1 MTVSRVDSIVRWLLQ
16 AAATCMATGA
26 GYAAALE
33 PIAPLATDQFVVI
46 VSPSGPGSSIDT
58 MARTYAGIAG
68 KYTAQKFVF
77 ENRTGAAGYIA
88 TNYVLEQPANGFTLQ
103 AFTRATTLNF
113 LTQPHAG
120 SPLDKYHYVGIT
132 MFTPV
137 IVYTYK
143 GGPYADAR
151 QLIAEAKARPAAQ
164 VWGGASAGGTEWLMV
179 NLIWQKLGAKGRYAA
194 FKDGGALRL
203 AVLGKHLPLG
213 SGDMSDI
220 IGYGD
225 TLVPLAIGAEKRQ
238 ADLPD
243 VPTFRELGY
252 DLVEGNYRGIVA
264 RGDIPQR
271 AKNFHD
277 RVYDAV
283 MSDPGWAAYL
293 RDTKAEKFEVKGA
306 VMEKIAKESSQRAVF
321 FMKEA
326 GYMK

>member
-1 MTVSRVDSIVRWLLQ
+1 MFSLRRWLCCLTALCTAMSAV
-16 AAATCMATGA
+16 AAGQI
-26 GYAAALE
+26 
-33 PIAPLATDQFVVI
+33 PPLSNDQVVMI

-58 MARTYAGIAG
+58 MARTYAGIAAR
-68 KYTAQKFVF
+68 YTKQKFVF
-77 ENRTGAAGYIA
+77 DSRPGAAGFIA
-88 TNYVLEQPANGFTLQ
+88 TNYVLEQPANGYMLQ

-113 LTQPHAG
+113 LTQPHAE
-120 SPLDKYHYVGIT
+120 SPLDKYYYVGTT

-137 IVYTYK
+137 IIYTYK
-143 GGPYADAR
+143 DGPYADAK
-151 QLIAEAKARPAAQ
+151 QLIAEAKAHPAAQ

-179 NLIWQKLGAKGRYAA
+179 NLVWQKLGAKGRYAA
-194 FKDGGALRL
+194 FKDGGTLRL

-213 SGDMSDI
+213 SGDMTDI

-225 TLVPLAIGAEKRQ
+225 TLMPLVIGAEKRL
-238 ADLPD
+238 ADLPN

-264 RGDIPQR
+264 RRDIPLA

-283 MSDPGWAAYL
+283 MSDPAWAAYL
-293 RDTKAEKFEVKGA
+293 KDTKAEKFEVKGA
-306 VMEKIAKESSQRAVF
+306 AMEKIAKESSQRAVF

>member
-1 MTVSRVDSIVRWLLQ
+1 MVTTGLYSIVRLLLQ
-16 AAATCMATGA
+16 AIVVIILTA
-26 GYAAALE
+26 GEQVVAE
-33 PIAPLATDQFVVI
+33 EKIAPLGSDQVVML

-58 MARTYAGIAG
+58 MARTYGSIASR
-68 KYTAQKFVF
+68 YTTQKFVY
-77 ENRTGAAGYIA
+77 ENRAGAAGFIA
-88 TNYVLEQPANGFTLQ
+88 TNFVLEQPANGYVLQ

-113 LTQPHAG
+113 LTQPHAA
-120 SPLDKYHYVGIT
+120 SPLDKYYYVGTT

-137 IVYTYK
+137 IIYTYK

-203 AVLGKHLPLG
+203 AVLGKHLPIG

-225 TLVPLAIGAEKRQ
+225 TLVPLVIGAEKRLV
-238 ADLPD
+238 DLPN

-252 DLVEGNYRGIVA
+252 DLVEGNYRGVVA
-264 RGDIPQR
+264 RRDIPPA
-271 AKNFHD
+271 AKIFHE

-283 MSDPGWAAYL
+283 MSDPAWAAYL
-293 RDTKAEKFEVKGA
+293 KDTKAEKFEVKGA
-306 VMEKIAKESSQRAVF
+306 AMEKIAKESSQRAIF

>member
-1 MTVSRVDSIVRWLLQ
+1 MAVSGIYSNVRLLSQAIAAVMLSSAGHVDAQ
-16 AAATCMATGA
+16 GQ
-26 GYAAALE
+26 
-33 PIAPLATDQFVVI
+33 IAPLAADQVVII
-46 VSPSGPGSSIDT
+46 VSPSGPGSSIDA
-58 MARTYAGIAG
+58 MARTYAGIASR
-68 KYTAQKFVF
+68 YTTQKFVF
-77 ENRTGAAGYIA
+77 ENRTGAAGLIA
-88 TNYVLEQPANGFTLQ
+88 TNYVLDQPANGFTLQ

-113 LTQPHAG
+113 LTQPHAE
-120 SPLDKYHYVGIT
+120 SPLGKYYYVGIS

-137 IVYTYK
+137 VIYTYK
-143 GGPYADAR
+143 GGPYVDAQ

-203 AVLGKHLPLG
+203 AVLGRHLAIG

-225 TLVPLAIGAEKRQ
+225 VLVPLVIGADKRLTE
-238 ADLPD
+238 LPN

-264 RGDIPQR
+264 RRDIPQR
-271 AKNFHD
+271 AKAFHD

-283 MSDPGWAAYL
+283 MSDPDWAAYL
-293 RDTKAEKFEVKGA
+293 RDTKAEKFEVKGSA
-306 VMEKIAKESSQRAVF
+306 MEKIAHESSQRAAF

-326 GYMK
+326 GYIK

>member
-1 MTVSRVDSIVRWLLQ
+1 MIFTLSRAV
-16 AAATCMATGA
+16 
-26 GYAAALE
+26 AALIAIGSGLAVAQE
-33 PIAPLATDQFVVI
+33 QIAPLAADQVVMI

-58 MARTYAGIAG
+58 MARTYAGIASR
-68 KYTAQKFVF
+68 YTAQKFVF
-77 ENRTGAAGYIA
+77 DNRTGAAGLIA
-88 TNYVLEQPANGFTLQ
+88 TNYVLDQPAGGFTLQ

-113 LTQPHAG
+113 LTQPGAAN
-120 SPLDKYHYVGIT
+120 PLDKYYYVGLT

-137 IVYTYK
+137 IIYTYK

-151 QLIAEAKARPAAQ
+151 QLIADAKAHAASQ
-164 VWGGASAGGTEWLMV
+164 VWGGGAAGGTEWLMV

-203 AVLGKHLPLG
+203 AVLGRHLPLG

-220 IGYGD
+220 AGHGD
-225 TLVPLAIGAEKRQ
+225 ALVPLVIGAQMRMP
-238 ADLPD
+238 DLPE

-264 RGDIPQR
+264 RRDIPQR
-271 AKNFHD
+271 AKDFHD

-283 MSDPGWAAYL
+283 MSDPRWAAYL
-293 RDTKAEKFEVKGA
+293 RDTKAEKFDARGA
-306 VMEKIAKESSQRAVF
+306 AMEKIAQDSSRRAAF

-326 GYMK
+326 GYIK

>member
-1 MTVSRVDSIVRWLLQ
+1 MTDFRLYSIIRLLSQ
-16 AAATCMATGA
+16 AAATCMAMGA
-26 GYAAALE
+26 VSAATLE
-33 PIAPLATDQFVVI
+33 QIAPLAEDQVVMI

-58 MARTYAGIAG
+58 MARTYASIANR
-68 KYTAQKFVF
+68 YTKQKFVF
-77 ENRTGAAGYIA
+77 DNRQGAAGLIA

-113 LTQPHAG
+113 LTQPHAE

-137 IVYTYK
+137 IIYTYK
-143 GGPYADAR
+143 GGPYADAQ
-151 QLIAEAKARPAAQ
+151 QLIAEAKAHPAAQ

-225 TLVPLAIGAEKRQ
+225 VLVPLVIGAEKRLP
-238 ADLPD
+238 DLPN

-252 DLVEGNYRGIVA
+252 DFVEGNYRGIVA
-264 RGDIPQR
+264 RKDIPQG

-293 RDTKAEKFEVKGA
+293 RDTQAEKFEVKGA
-306 VMEKIAKESSQRAVF
+306 AMEKIARESSQRAVF

-326 GYMK
+326 GYLK